1 MTTPLEPDLLQQ
13 TLEAS
18 ARDAQTVTARGEA
31 TRSLLAGVTV
41 HRARTH
47 VDDRGSLVEMI
58 DPRWDSVT
66 SPLTYAYSW
75 TVRPGHAKGWAI
87 HRGHDDRYF
96 LVSGE
101 IEVVLFDV
109 RRDSATYGV
118 VSVVPMSH
126 YERGLVTIPR
136 LVWHATRNVGS
147 TEAVMVNFPT
157 ELYDHGNPEK
167 YRLPLNTPL
176 IPYAFGDTPGW

>member
-1 MTTPLEPDLLQQ
+1 
-13 TLEAS
+13 
-18 ARDAQTVTARGEA
+18 
-31 TRSLLAGVTV
+31 LLAGVTE
-41 HRARTH
+41 HRASTH

-101 IEVVLFDV
+101 VEVVLFDV

-157 ELYDHGNPEK
+157 ELYDHDNPEK
-167 YRLPLNTPL
+167 YRLPLNNPL
-176 IPYAFGDTPGW
+176 IPYSFGDTPGW